1 MNQKRNWKSSNR
13 IQKEIN
19 SVFYDITHS
28 LIDFIDVLPTVSDKV
43 GLLDDLSVSEGWY
56 RFTKRAARKIINLH
70 LNNDLRNWK
79 HAARYSTMGRRIY
92 HMLKEELKSESAF
105 QPLVLR
111 SAELIRTLPNNIS
124 RKVVKKVG
132 SLTIKGV
139 GEKDI
144 AREIQKMFPN
154 YTKAS
159 AMLIARTETARTQT
173 LITTIRSNKIGL
185 RWYIWRTVGGPLVR
199 SSHRHMDGVLCPF
212 SQDPQPELLIGQQS
226 QGSYK
231 PGGIYNCRCYMEPVT
246 NINDVAFPAKVFWNG
261 RIQRMNKKQFLKIF

>member
-1 MNQKRNWKSSNR
+1 MAQKRNWKYWNR
-13 IQKEIN
+13 TQNEIN
-19 SVFYDITHS
+19 SVFNDITQS
-28 LIDFIDVLPTVSDKV
+28 LNDVINSLPTVPDKV
-43 GLLDDLSVSEGWY
+43 ASLDKLSVSEEWENFADKTAK
-56 RFTKRAARKIINLH
+56 RIISIQSKDDAKTWMQAATRATK
-70 LNNDLRNWK
+70 
-79 HAARYSTMGRRIY
+79 GRQIY
-92 HMLKEELKSESAF
+92 QMLSSELKSESSF

-132 SLTIKGV
+132 ILTLKGV

-173 LITTIRSNKIGL
+173 AITTIRSNRLGL

-199 SSHRHMDGVLCPF
+199 SSHRHMDGVLIPYG
-212 SQDPQPELLIGQQS
+212 QDPEPEKLIGMKS

-246 NINDVAFPAKVFWNG
+246 NINDIAFPAKVFWNG
-261 RIQRMNKKQFLKIF
+261 RIQRMTKKQFLEIF